1 MLKKQTKKYQCF
13 FTSISSKI
21 QLSQHKTNQSSLYKN
36 LKIMNTDQDG
46 KNSSEASH
54 HLNSSTERDKV
65 EEAQKAKERE
75 QELRNSLLTQVLEQD
90 ALARLNTLAKAKP
103 EKAKIAENSILNF
116 VRFGGANAKITDEK
130 LKELLETIN
139 EKVTSEKV
147 TVKFRRK
154 GILDSD
160 SEEDF

>member
-1 MLKKQTKKYQCF
+1 
-13 FTSISSKI
+13 
-21 QLSQHKTNQSSLYKN
+21 
-36 LKIMNTDQDG
+36 MNTEQDG
-46 KNSSEASH
+46 KNPSEASH
-54 HLNSSTERDKV
+54 HLNSSTERDKL

-75 QELRNSLLTQVLEQD
+75 KELRNSLLTQVLEQD

-130 LKELLETIN
+130 LKELLQTIN
-139 EKVTSEKV
+139 EKIANEKV

-160 SEEDF
+160 SEEEDS

>member
-1 MLKKQTKKYQCF
+1 
-13 FTSISSKI
+13 
-21 QLSQHKTNQSSLYKN
+21 
-36 LKIMNTDQDG
+36 MNTEQDG
-46 KNSSEASH
+46 KNPSEASH
-54 HLNSSTERDKV
+54 HLNSSSSTERDKL

-75 QELRNSLLTQVLEQD
+75 KELRNSLLTQVLEQD

-130 LKELLETIN
+130 LKELLQTIN
-139 EKVTSEKV
+139 EKIANEKV

-160 SEEDF
+160 SEEEDF

>member
-1 MLKKQTKKYQCF
+1 
-13 FTSISSKI
+13 
-21 QLSQHKTNQSSLYKN
+21 
-36 LKIMNTDQDG
+36 MNTEQDG
-46 KNSSEASH
+46 KNPSEASH
-54 HLNSSTERDKV
+54 HLNSSSTERDKV

-116 VRFGGANAKITDEK
+116 VRFGGANTKITDEK
-130 LKELLETIN
+130 LKELLQTIN
-139 EKVTSEKV
+139 EKVANEKV

-154 GILDSD
+154 GVLDSD
-160 SEEDF
+160 SEEEDF